1 MKFPIPLSTSR
12 RIRFISLAAG
22 VCLAIVNAFF
32 LPLPSSSQNAPV
44 QQAPATPAPAP
55 PSRDESSSQLP
66 DSTAKTLKVNVTLVT
81 VPVVVR
87 DSAGHAVGNLQKEN
101 FQLFDNHK
109 PEEITHF
116 SVEKT
121 ERPDSNSPTGTEP
134 EKFKQ
139 FVAPNRFTA
148 LLFDDL
154 HANFSNLPQLQAAS
168 QHLITSVLART
179 ERLGIFTTSGKLSV
193 DFTDNRDRLQDAIRR
208 LKPSPLPGSRAP
220 SCPSL
225 THYEANQII
234 RRHDAGAS
242 EAAVGEVMGQC
253 GVKDPKVAI
262 QMVNESAEQ
271 VLTIGDVQTAITLKS
286 LSMLVDRLS
295 ALPGHRT
302 LVLASPSFFV
312 GDSEHRESHVIDRA
326 VRSHVIISTMDT
338 RGVYTDSDENIDADV
353 LGELADGTGGTFV
366 RNSNDLTAGLS
377 RVVAAPEFVYQL
389 AFSPKELKEDGK
401 YHHLQVKLTGSS
413 NLVVAA
419 REGYFA
425 PNRFTDPAQVE
436 KLEINSAVFSQN
448 EIHDLPIQMRTQFVQ
463 DDKPLA
469 KLSVSALVDVR
480 DLPHRESNGQNANE
494 LRLIAAVFDHNG
506 KYMGAIQRKVAVHW
520 SDAATQEQTATTF
533 SFLLD
538 SGGYLVRLV
547 VRDSESQHLY
557 AADALVEIPAKT
569 LTH

>member
-1 MKFPIPLSTSR
+1 MKLLIPPSASR
-12 RIRFISLAAG
+12 RIRFISLPVG
-22 VCLAIVNAFF
+22 VCLGFVATFF
-32 LPLPSSSQNAPV
+32 LPLPSSPQDTPA
-44 QQAPATPAPAP
+44 QQAPAPAPAP
-55 PSRDESSSQLP
+55 PLDKNNSAQP
-66 DSTAKTLKVNVTLVT
+66 DSSAKTLRVNVTLVT

-87 DSAGHAVGNLQKEN
+87 DSTGHAVGNLQKEN

-121 ERPDSNSPTGTEP
+121 DRADSGSRANTDTG
-134 EKFKQ
+134 KFKQ
-139 FVAPNRFTA
+139 FEAPNRFTA

-154 HANFSNLPQLQAAS
+154 HANFSNLSQLQAAS
-168 QHLITSVLART
+168 QHLITTVLART

-208 LKPSPLPGSRAP
+208 LKPSPLPGSRPP

-225 THYEANQII
+225 THYAANQII
-234 RRHDAGAS
+234 RRHDGGAR
-242 EAAVGEVMGQC
+242 EAAVGEIMGQC
-253 GVKDPKVAI
+253 GVKETRVAE

-271 VLTIGDVQTAITLKS
+271 VLSIGDMQTGITLKS
-286 LSMLVDRLS
+286 LSALVDRLS

-312 GDSEHRESHVIDRA
+312 GDSEHRESQVIDRA
-326 VRSHVIISTMDT
+326 IRSHVIISTMDT
-338 RGVYTDSDENIDADV
+338 RGVYTDSYENLDADV
-353 LGELADGTGGTFV
+353 LAELADGTGGTFV

-377 RVVAAPEFVYQL
+377 RVVSAPEFVYQL
-389 AFSPKELKEDGK
+389 AFSPKDLKEDGK
-401 YHHLQVKLTGSS
+401 YHHLQVKLKDSN

-425 PNRFTDPAQVE
+425 PNHFADPAQVE

-448 EIHDLPIQMRTQFVQ
+448 EIHDLPIRMHTQFIQ
-463 DDKPLA
+463 DDKPMA

-506 KYMGAIQRKVAVHW
+506 KYLGAIQRKVAVHW
-520 SDAATQEQTATTF
+520 SEAATQEQTATTF

-557 AADALVEIPAKT
+557 AADALVEIPNKAT
-569 LTH
+569 TR

>member
-1 MKFPIPLSTSR
+1 MKFLFPPSASR
-12 RIRFISLAAG
+12 RISFMPLSAA
-22 VCLAIVNAFF
+22 VCLAIVNALF
-32 LPLPSSSQNAPV
+32 LPLPSSSQDTPA
-44 QQAPATPAPAP
+44 QQAPATTTPAT
-55 PSRDESSSQLP
+55 PSGDKITSNQPGPS
-66 DSTAKTLKVNVTLVT
+66 AKTLKVSVTLVT

-87 DSAGHAVGNLQKEN
+87 DSTGHAVGNLQKEN

-109 PEEITHF
+109 PAEINYF
-116 SVEKT
+116 FVEKT
-121 ERPDSNSPTGTEP
+121 ERPDSSSPSAFGA
-134 EKFKQ
+134 EKFRQ

-154 HANFSNLPQLQAAS
+154 HANFSNLSQLQAAS
-168 QHLITSVLART
+168 KHLITSVLART

-208 LKPSPLPGSRAP
+208 LKPSPLPGSRPP

-225 THYEANQII
+225 SHYEANQII
-234 RRHDAGAS
+234 RRHDGGAR
-242 EAAVGEVMGQC
+242 EAAIGEVMGQC
-253 GVKDPKVAI
+253 GVKDPRMAE

-271 VLTIGDVQTAITLKS
+271 VLSIGDLQTVTMLKS
-286 LSMLVDRLS
+286 LSTLVDRLS

-312 GDSEHRESHVIDRA
+312 GDSEHRESLVIDRA
-326 VRSHVIISTMDT
+326 IRSHVIISTMDT

-353 LGELADGTGGTFV
+353 LAELADGTGGTFV

-377 RVVAAPEFVYQL
+377 RVVSAPEFVYQL
-389 AFSPKELKEDGK
+389 AFSPKDLKEDGK
-401 YHHLQVKLTGSS
+401 YHHLQVKVTGSN

-425 PNRFTDPAQVE
+425 PNRFSDPAQVE

-448 EIHDLPIQMRTQFVQ
+448 EIHDLPIRMHTQFIQ
-463 DDKPLA
+463 DDKPMA

-506 KYMGAIQRKVAVHW
+506 RYLGAIQRKVAVHW
-520 SDAATQEQTATTF
+520 SEAATQEQTATTF

-557 AADALVEIPAKT
+557 AADALVEIPNKVP
-569 LTH
+569 TH